1 METRRGSPGPVMV
14 AACLAMALAA
24 GTDRTGA
31 VRAAE
36 LHSGPDLRLRW
47 DNTVKF
53 SSAWR
58 VQRQSQTLLAPIN
71 ADDGDRNF
79 DRGFISTRLDLLSE
93 VDLTYRERMGLRAS
107 GAGWYDLLYNLR
119 NDNDSPGTVNSFSVP
134 PDHFTH
140 ATRDLHGRRA
150 ELLDALAFATTDVRG
165 LPVNVRAGR
174 HTLLWGESVLIPDN
188 SIANAQA
195 PLDVIKGLSVPAS
208 QAKELF
214 MPVTQVSAQVGP
226 LSGLSV
232 AGFYQFEWRRTRLPA
247 AGSYFSTTDIL
258 DAGGERLLL
267 PMGALF
273 RGKDLTASN
282 LGQWGVAVR
291 YQVTRIDTELAGY
304 FINYHDKL
312 PQVYLR
318 PGAAV
323 DPSIGKVG
331 EYFLA
336 FQENIRLAGGSFST
350 AFGPWSVQGEG
361 HVRLGTPLASAPQ
374 MIMPTTV
381 ADNDD
386 HPLYALGN
394 TVHAQL
400 STVHVFAPRPFWSA
414 ANLIFEAAGQGLLKI
429 TRNKPAFEATK
440 RYRFAWGVR
449 GLFIPTYY
457 QVLPDLDLSIPMT
470 LVYNPSGK
478 APIAVFNGGAD
489 RGGNASLGLSG
500 EYRKVWL
507 ASVQFSLFFGR
518 PEYQPRNDRAF
529 VSAYLQRT
537 F

>member
-1 METRRGSPGPVMV
+1 MG
-14 AACLAMALAA
+14 AACLAAALAA
-24 GTDRTGA
+24 GAGKA
-31 VRAAE
+31 GPARAGE

-47 DNTVKF
+47 DNTLKY

-58 VQRQSQTLLAPIN
+58 VQKQSQTLLAPIN

-79 DRGFISTRLDLLSE
+79 ARGFISNRLDLLSE
-93 VDLTYRERMGLRAS
+93 VDLTYRE
-107 GAGWYDLLYNLR
+107 YNLR
-119 NDNDSPGTVNSFSVP
+119 NDNDSPGTVNSFSVA

-140 ATRDLHGRRA
+140 ATRDLHGRKA
-150 ELLDALAFATTDVRG
+150 ELLDALAFVTTDVHG
-165 LPVNVRAGR
+165 LPINVRAGR
-174 HTLLWGESVLIPDN
+174 HTLLWGESILIPDN
-188 SIANAQA
+188 GIANAQA
-195 PLDVIKGLSVPAS
+195 PLDAIKALSVPAS

-214 MPVTQVSAQVGP
+214 MPVAQASAQLGP
-226 LSGLSV
+226 LAGLSV

-247 AGSYFSTTDIL
+247 AGSYFSTSDVL

-267 PMGALF
+267 QSGALF
-273 RGKDLTASN
+273 RGKDLTAPN
-282 LGQWGVAVR
+282 LGQWGGAVR
-291 YQVTRIDTELAGY
+291 YQVTRIDTELGGY

-312 PQVYLR
+312 PQLYLR
-318 PGAAV
+318 PGAGV
-323 DPSIGKVG
+323 DPSIGKIG
-331 EYFLA
+331 EYFLS
-336 FQENIRLAGGSFST
+336 FQESIRLVGGSFST

-361 HVRLGTPLASAPQ
+361 HVRLGTPLTSVPQ
-374 MIMPTTV
+374 MITPATV
-381 ADNDD
+381 ADNDE
-386 HPLYALGN
+386 HPLYAMGN

-414 ANLIFEAAGQGLLKI
+414 AALTVEAAGQGLLEI
-429 TRNKPAFEATK
+429 TKNKPAFEATK
-440 RYRFAWGVR
+440 RNRYAWGLR

-478 APIAVFNGGAD
+478 APISPFNGGAD

-507 ASVQFSLFFGR
+507 ASVQLSLFFGK
-518 PEYQPRNDRAF
+518 PEYQQRNDRGF